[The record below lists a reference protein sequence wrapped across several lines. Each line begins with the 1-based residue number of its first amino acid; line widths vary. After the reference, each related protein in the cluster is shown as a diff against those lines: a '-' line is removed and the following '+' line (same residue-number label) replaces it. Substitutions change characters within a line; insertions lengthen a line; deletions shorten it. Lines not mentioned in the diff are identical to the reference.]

1 MKIENWKIWRNMSRD
16 GKVCGILNCDATPKN
31 KCPICNN
38 HYCLEHIK
46 IHYHQV
52 GEKIT
57 L

>member
-1 MKIENWKIWRNMSRD
+1 MNIENWEIWRNMSRD

-52 GEKIT
+52 GEKII